1 MPLRITTEQINAAME
16 TYAVRQ
22 YLETSD
28 MGSIYRRRKRIPA
41 AIEKREAIEFE
52 AEQAKLPIEEREP
65 KKRSFLWF
73 W

>member
-1 MPLRITTEQINAAME
+1 ME
-16 TYAVRQ
+16 TYAVRK

-28 MGSIYRRRKRIPA
+28 MGSIYVEESAIPA

-52 AEQAKLPIEEREP
+52 TEQAKLPIEEREP